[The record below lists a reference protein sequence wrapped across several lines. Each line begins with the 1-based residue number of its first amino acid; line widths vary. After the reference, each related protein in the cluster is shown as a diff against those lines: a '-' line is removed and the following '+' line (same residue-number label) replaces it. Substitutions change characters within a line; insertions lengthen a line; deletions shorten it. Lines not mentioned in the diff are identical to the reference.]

1 MSWSWPAR
9 LPVPLLDAVV
19 EGAWPAVW
27 YAGIEIALG
36 RGQGHLPWPIFMV
49 AAGAGVLIG
58 RMHFRSPA
66 PLVIAALLAGGAGWL
81 AAPEAR
87 DALASG
93 GPGAGVP
100 IHAAGWILGLAL
112 ARGARHDDP
121 AQDDLAVSALLRG
134 GMALLVVPWLAASA
148 AGSASRTTFVDQA
161 LPPSLLFICGG
172 LLAVGISRLQAL
184 GRESGWDWRQN
195 RAWWALL
202 GIVVLVFAMLALFAG
217 LVLGR
222 PVDSILS
229 AVLQPVV
236 VAGSYVVLGVIVVLS
251 GIVAIP
257 LSALGNLLHGS
268 QPLLPP
274 TPPPSALPGSPGPA
288 VGPEV
293 GGILVLVIVLLFV
306 AAGVALALFQRA
318 SWRPPDLEKPQ
329 EREHRSFVLPR
340 LSVPLPRPHLR
351 WPARVRPPTS
361 ASAAYAAALSELERM
376 PSLARDPG
384 ESPAAH
390 SRRLQTDGVT
400 LLALWRLAADY
411 QLERFAGLRLAAA
424 ETRRALRRWARV
436 RAWARSG
443 GAGSAGR
450 RP

>member
-19 EGAWPAVW
+19 EGARPAVW
-27 YAGIEIALG
+27 YAGLEIALG
-36 RGQGHLPWPIFMV
+36 GGPGHLPWPIFMV

-58 RMHFRSPA
+58 RVHLRSRV
-66 PLVIAALLAGGAGWL
+66 PLGIAALLVGGAGWL
-81 AAPEAR
+81 AAPAAR
-87 DALASG
+87 DALAGG
-93 GPGAGVP
+93 GPGAAVP

-112 ARGARHDDP
+112 ARGARHYDP
-121 AQDDLAVSALLRG
+121 AQDDLAVSALLRWG
-134 GMALLVVPWLAASA
+134 LALLVVPWLAASA

-161 LPPSLLFICGG
+161 LPPTLLFICGG

-222 PVDSILS
+222 PVDSIL
-229 AVLQPVV
+229 AALLQPVV
-236 VAGSYVVLGVIVVLS
+236 GAASYVVLGVIVVLS
-251 GIVAIP
+251 AIVAIP

-268 QPLLPP
+268 QPFLPP
-274 TPPPSALPGSPGPA
+274 TPAPSALPVSPGPA
-288 VGPEV
+288 VSPEA
-293 GGILVLVIVLLFV
+293 GGVVVLLIVLLFV
-306 AAGVALALFQRA
+306 AAGVALALFQRRP
-318 SWRPPDLEKPQ
+318 WRPPDLKELQ
-329 EREHRSFVLPR
+329 EREQRSFVLPR
-340 LSVPLPRPHLR
+340 LSVSLPRPHLH

-361 ASAAYAAALSELERM
+361 ASGAYAAALSELERM
-376 PSLARDPG
+376 PSLARDPA

-390 SRRLQTDGVT
+390 SRRLQANGVT
-400 LLALWRLAADY
+400 LPALWRLAADY
-411 QLERFAGLRLAAA
+411 QLQRFAGLRLGAA

-443 GAGSAGR
+443 SRGSGR
-450 RP
+450 RR